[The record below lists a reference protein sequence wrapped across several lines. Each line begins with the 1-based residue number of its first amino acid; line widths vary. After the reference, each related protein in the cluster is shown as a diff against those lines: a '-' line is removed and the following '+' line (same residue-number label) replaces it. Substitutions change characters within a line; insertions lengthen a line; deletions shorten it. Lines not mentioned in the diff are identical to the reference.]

1 MECPLTRL
9 RLITF
14 LVPPH
19 LSTAAVHSFPSE
31 LMSSVTRFELY
42 PTTKTSFIN
51 TSFQVFNKTENQE
64 IILKNVLLAHQHPRC
79 FPPHRSYAQT
89 QHTLHWRQR
98 LRWRR
103 PVDPPSSFLLLSHC
117 KLNSLSI
124 ARSNTRQYPQ
134 QRSIPTDMR
143 THSSVSLSEIYRA
156 QMIHCWCVSVERAEQ
171 PQLTCEVELVRQVGN
186 CLGMVG
192 PTSSW

>member
-51 TSFQVFNKTENQE
+51 TSFQVFNKTENQQ

-89 QHTLHWRQR
+89 LTHITLKTKTEMEEAG
-98 LRWRR
+98 R
-103 PVDPPSSFLLLSHC
+103 PSFLLLSHC
-117 KLNSLSI
+117 KLNSLSL

-156 QMIHCWCVSVERAEQ
+156 QMIHC
-171 PQLTCEVELVRQVGN
+171 
-186 CLGMVG
+186 
-192 PTSSW
+192 